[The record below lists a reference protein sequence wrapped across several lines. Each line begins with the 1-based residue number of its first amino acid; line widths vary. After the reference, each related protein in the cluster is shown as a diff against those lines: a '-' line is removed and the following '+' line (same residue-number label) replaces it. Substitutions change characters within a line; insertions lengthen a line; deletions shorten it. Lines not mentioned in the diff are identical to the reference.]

1 LQEPLDGK
9 RSASFGS
16 GSSSTGKMMTAMDDD
31 GRGAQWAI
39 GAKAGARRD
48 GQLEMEISS
57 ALVLAI
63 EKKASR
69 IFSLRKT

>member
-1 LQEPLDGK
+1 LDGE

-16 GSSSTGKMMTAMDDD
+16 GSSSTGKMTTATDDD
-31 GRGAQWAI
+31 GRGGQRAI
-39 GAKAGARRD
+39 GAQAGARRD

-57 ALVLAI
+57 ALVLVI
-63 EKKASR
+63 EKEASR